1 MKLSVKCPDK
11 LSSYIEKA
19 FQKCIS
25 QSERDFMDGA
35 LKRICNA
42 AKDRGSLLSK
52 DWDAM
57 QLPSLPREG
66 KQKEEHKLLISLAQG
81 AYFKPVGIL

>member
-25 QSERDFMDGA
+25 QQERDFMDAA

-42 AKDRGSLLSK
+42 AKARGTLLNK
-52 DWDAM
+52 DWDAI

-66 KQKEEHKLLISLAQG
+66 K
-81 AYFKPVGIL
+81 YFCSICPIVKRSRLKSYQSNGV

>member
-25 QSERDFMDGA
+25 QSERDFMDQA
-35 LKRICNA
+35 LKRICNS

-66 KQKEEHKLLISLAQG
+66 KFGLYTYNL
-81 AYFKPVGIL
+81 